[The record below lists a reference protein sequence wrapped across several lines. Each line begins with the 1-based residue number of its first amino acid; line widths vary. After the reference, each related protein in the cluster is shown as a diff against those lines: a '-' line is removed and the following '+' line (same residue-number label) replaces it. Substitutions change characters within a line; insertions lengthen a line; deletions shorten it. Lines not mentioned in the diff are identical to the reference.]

1 MSGNVNLIVRFANV
15 EKLFDFVE
23 DLKAFEVVPTRTAI
37 RQADSLDAGGQELIL
52 YGGGDGRELELVHD
66 VKEKYSVALKS
77 EEEA

>member
-37 RQADSLDAGGQELIL
+37 RQVDSLDVSDIGLVL
-52 YGGGDGRELELVHD
+52 YGGGDSRELELVHD